1 MFIHRKIWMPI
12 DRLEQTNYYLKQK
25 IFQHLSQSTRKATAI
40 PGLMLSRYD
49 NNNSQEKC
57 FYRPMIA
64 LVVQGFKRS
73 VVNNEAFNYG
83 KNQFMVL
90 SVDLPGSYHI
100 TDASPE
106 QPFISISIKLDK
118 HIISQLLT
126 EMPIKP
132 TTFKQKSA
140 SQVSVAEVSLP
151 ILESFLRL
159 VDLLDEPENIQIIAP
174 MVIKELHYYLLCSPV
189 GESLR
194 LANSSG
200 SKINQISTAIDWLR
214 NNYAKP
220 LDIEQLAKF
229 VNMSSSTFHRH
240 FRQVTTF
247 SPLQFQKQLRLYEA
261 ERLMLVE
268 GKDVKTVAF
277 QVGYESPSQFSREY
291 KRQFGEAPH
300 RDMLKKRS

>member
-1 MFIHRKIWMPI
+1 MSN

-25 IFQHLSQSTRKATAI
+25 IIQRLPHPSRESTAI

-49 NNNSQEKC
+49 HDKPPESC

-73 VVNNEAFNYG
+73 MIGNEEFNYG
-83 KNQFMVL
+83 KNHYMVV
-90 SVDLPGSYHI
+90 SVDLPGVYHI
-100 TDASPE
+100 VNATPE
-106 QPFISISIKLDK
+106 EPFISISITLDK
-118 HIISQLLT
+118 HIISQLMT
-126 EMPIKP
+126 EMPIKTAFP
-132 TTFKQKSA
+132 KDKLP
-140 SQVSVAEVSLP
+140 SQVVVSSVSLP
-151 ILESFLRL
+151 IINAFLRL
-159 VDLLDEPENIQIIAP
+159 VDLLDEPDNIKILAP
-174 MVIKELHYYLLCSPV
+174 MIIKEIHYYLLSSPL
-189 GESLR
+189 GESLQ
-194 LANSSG
+194 LVHSTGN
-200 SKINQISTAIDWLR
+200 KINQISTAIDWLR
-214 NNYAKP
+214 NNYAQS
-220 LDIEQLAKF
+220 LDTEQLAKF

-291 KRQFGEAPH
+291 KRLFGEAPH

>member
-25 IFQHLSQSTRKATAI
+25 IFQHLPQSTRKATAI

-49 NNNSQEKC
+49 NDNSQEKC

-83 KNQFMVL
+83 KNQFMVV

-100 TDASPE
+100 TGATSAE
-106 QPFISISIKLDK
+106 PFISISIKLDN

-140 SQVSVAEVSLP
+140 SQISVSEVSQP
-151 ILESFLRL
+151 ILECFLRL

-214 NNYAKP
+214 NNFAKP

>member
-1 MFIHRKIWMPI
+1 MPI

-25 IFQHLSQSTRKATAI
+25 IFQHLPQSTRKATAI

>member
-1 MFIHRKIWMPI
+1 MSN
-12 DRLEQTNYYLKQK
+12 DRLAQTNYYLKQK
-25 IFQHLSQSTRKATAI
+25 IIQHLPQADRKATAI
-40 PGLMLSRYD
+40 PGLMLSRHD
-49 NNNSQEKC
+49 NDSPQENC

-73 VVNNEAFNYG
+73 MIGNEEFNYG
-83 KNQFMVL
+83 KNHFMVV

-106 QPFISISIKLDK
+106 LPFISISIKLDK

-132 TTFKQKSA
+132 TSLKQKPA

-174 MVIKELHYYLLCSPV
+174 MIIKELHYYLLCSPV

-200 SKINQISTAIDWLR
+200 TKINQISTAIDWLR

-220 LDIEQLAKF
+220 LDIEQLAKL

>member
-1 MFIHRKIWMPI
+1 MPN
-12 DRLEQTNYYLKQK
+12 DRLEQTNYYLKRK
-25 IFQHLSQSTRKATAI
+25 IIQHLPRSARKSTVI
-40 PGLMLSRYD
+40 PGFILSRHD
-49 NNNSQEKC
+49 NDSPQENC

-73 VVNNEAFNYG
+73 MIGNEEFNYG
-83 KNQFMVL
+83 KNHFMVV

-100 TDASPE
+100 TGATPAE
-106 QPFISISIKLDK
+106 PFISISIKLDK

-132 TTFKQKSA
+132 TSLKRKPT

-174 MVIKELHYYLLCSPV
+174 MIIKELHYYLLCSPV

-200 SKINQISTAIDWLR
+200 TKINQISTAIDWLR